1 MFYFISIGSGQI
13 QLWQFLLELLS
24 DSSNS
29 GKQTISFV
37 IIYFLSEFANLG
49 VGKNKTTRIEKHCYF
64 LAESK
69 MKFQKLDKN
78 TKIIFE
84 FDYYVQSTSPEIRF
98 NFDKLVCYFFSSK
111 FPNSLPFI
119 IVAV

>member
-1 MFYFISIGSGQI
+1 MKKTYLKNIHDRQKIIMFYFISIGSGQI

-49 VGKNKTTRIEKHCYF
+49 LGKKIRLHVSKNTAIFGRIENEF
-64 LAESK
+64 P
-69 MKFQKLDKN
+69 
-78 TKIIFE
+78 KI
-84 FDYYVQSTSPEIRF
+84 R
-98 NFDKLVCYFFSSK
+98 
-111 FPNSLPFI
+111 
-119 IVAV
+119 